1 MGAPRD
7 GTLLLKNWS
16 VSLPG
21 LYTRYM
27 PVFEAIGFSIEAPIS
42 THFGLQVYKE
52 VSLLR
57 EYVPKVSVAEF
68 LQNLP
73 FCMRERVAYG
83 FTYQ

>member
-7 GTLLLKNWS
+7 GRLLLKNWS

-21 LYTRYM
+21 FYTRYM
-27 PVFEAIGFSIEAPIS
+27 LGFEAIGISIEAPIS
-42 THFGLQVYKE
+42 THFGLQVHKE
-52 VSLLR
+52 VRLLR
-57 EYVPKVSVAEF
+57 EYVSKVSVAEF

-73 FCMRERVAYG
+73 FCVRERVAYG